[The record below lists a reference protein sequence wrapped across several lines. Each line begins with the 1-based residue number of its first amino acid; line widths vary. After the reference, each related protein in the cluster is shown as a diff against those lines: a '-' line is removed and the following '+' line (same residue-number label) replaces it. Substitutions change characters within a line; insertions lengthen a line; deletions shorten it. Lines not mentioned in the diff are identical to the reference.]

1 MPITRRDYFK
11 PIQIGGCVLWLDGA
25 DSSTITG
32 TSPVTQWRDKSV
44 NGYVFTGTG
53 AVISNSGGLILD
65 PVTGF
70 SQPSTTGV
78 PCSSCPGTQQPPVTS
93 TDS

>member
-11 PIQIGGCVLWLDGA
+11 PIQIGGSVLWLDGA
-25 DSSTITG
+25 
-32 TSPVTQWRDKSV
+32 
-44 NGYVFTGTG
+44 
-53 AVISNSGGLILD
+53 D

-78 PCSSCPGTQQPPVTS
+78 PCSSCPGTQVSPVIS
-93 TDS
+93 PDS